1 MSSGS
6 VPTFRTLSQAECEA
20 LLSRHHVGRLAFS
33 FRDRV
38 DIQPI
43 HYVYSDGLLFGRT
56 SEGAKI
62 VTLEHNRWLAFEV
75 DEIRGMF
82 DWESV
87 VVQGRFERLGDE
99 RTKTGREAAE
109 RAVDRLRTLV
119 PDTFA
124 NDDPASFR
132 TVLFQVHVLEM
143 TGRAASSSAT
153 PR

>member
-1 MSSGS
+1 MSRGS
-6 VPTFRTLSQAECEA
+6 VPAFRALSRDECET

-75 DEIRGMF
+75 DEIRGLF

-87 VVQGRFERLGDE
+87 VVQGRFERLEAE
-99 RTKTGREAAE
+99 RTKSAREAAE
-109 RAVDRLRTLV
+109 RAVSRLRTLV

-143 TGRAASSSAT
+143 TGRAASPSPT

>member
-1 MSSGS
+1 ML
-6 VPTFRTLSQAECEA
+6 THAECET

-33 FRDRV
+33 FHDRV

-56 SEGAKI
+56 SEGAKL

-75 DEIRGMF
+75 DEIRGLF

-87 VVQGRFERLGDE
+87 VVQGRFERLGAE
-99 RTKTGREAAE
+99 RTKSDSDAAE
-109 RAVDRLRTLV
+109 RAVERLRTLV

-124 NDDPASFR
+124 KDDPVSFR
-132 TVLFQVHVLEM
+132 TVLFQIHVLEM
-143 TGRAASSSAT
+143 TGRAASTSTT